1 MPTLVAFTSA
11 ISGNPTSIAWD
22 FGDGTTST
30 QANPVHT
37 YSSPGIYAVRLTAS
51 KGGVSSVAIKT
62 IPVTGLNTL
71 TNGALTNN
79 AGSELVNNESQ
90 MLVVSLGG

>member
-1 MPTLVAFTSA
+1 
-11 ISGNPTSIAWD
+11 
-22 FGDGTTST
+22 
-30 QANPVHT
+30 
-37 YSSPGIYAVRLTAS
+37 VRLTAS

-62 IPVTGLNTL
+62 VPVTGLNTL

-90 MLVVSLGG
+90 VLVVSLGG